1 MAKVFRPSTRE
12 SSILSKIES
21 GKEHARKN
29 AISAVKEHI
38 EALANAIS
46 MKLIEN
52 RFVETLS
59 KNSLQ
64 EQIYQ
69 CLDRMTQADDFQID
83 YQCASVRG
91 IVAHPNIVS
100 LYVTAFIIEQL
111 IQHKDVIDIFGSD
124 EDIYQCVHQQVNRF
138 LPA

>member
-21 GKEHARKN
+21 GKEHARKA
-29 AISAVKEHI
+29 AIAAVRDHMDDI
-38 EALANAIS
+38 ANAVS

-59 KNSLQ
+59 KTSLQ

-69 CLDRMTQADDFQID
+69 CLERLTQADDFQID
-83 YQCASVRG
+83 YQCAPLRG
-91 IVAHPNIVS
+91 VAPHPNVAS
-100 LYVTAFIIEQL
+100 LYVTAFIVEKL
-111 IQHKDVIDIFGSD
+111 IDHKDIIDIFGSD
-124 EDIYQCVHQQVNRF
+124 EDIYQCVHQQMNRF
-138 LPA
+138 LPT

>member
-21 GKEHARKN
+21 GKEHARKI

-38 EALANAIS
+38 EELANAIS

-59 KNSLQ
+59 KASLQ

-69 CLDRMTQADDFQID
+69 CLDRMTEADDFQID
-83 YQCASVRG
+83 YQCAPLRG
-91 IVAHPNIVS
+91 IASHPNIVS